1 MQKVKQIQLTLH
13 SPCIHR
19 PLLLR
24 ASHSVPSAALPKY
37 CTSFSGVVDSQYKLQ
52 LLSEQQILELI
63 FSFVIFRS
71 LDRSLFYTEA
81 LTYFFQIF
89 SFDPLP
95 PKTKLEI
102 NFFSANT
109 LLQLLKHQN
118 FKKSLKNFIF
128 NTNLIFYFQLLFL
141 LDPYQSLRQGL
152 YVTNKVIFRI
162 HIVSKVYVQIVMKL

>member
-71 LDRSLFYTEA
+71 LNRSLFYTEA
-81 LTYFFQIF
+81 LIYFFQIF
-89 SFDPLP
+89 SFDPLS

-102 NFFSANT
+102 NFSNT

-118 FKKSLKNFIF
+118 FNKSLKNFIF
-128 NTNLIFYFQLLFL
+128 NTSLIFYFQLLFL
-141 LDPYQSLRQGL
+141 LDPHQSLRQGL
-152 YVTNKVIFRI
+152 YVTNKVIFRV
-162 HIVSKVYVQIVMKL
+162 HIVSKVYVQVVMKL